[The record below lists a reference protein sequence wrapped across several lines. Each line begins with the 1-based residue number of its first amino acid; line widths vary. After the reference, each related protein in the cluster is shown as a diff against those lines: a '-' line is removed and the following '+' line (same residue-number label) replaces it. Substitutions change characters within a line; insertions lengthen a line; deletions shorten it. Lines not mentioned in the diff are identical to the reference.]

1 MGWTKEIKDELHK
14 DRLLFWVSVL
24 TAAFFSCAL
33 VFGEAL
39 QTEGELPIRHMDAW
53 IAVVLTGLVIWIG
66 LVLFLYVMKTGVLK
80 SDASLHSGEKVP
92 AEEKKE
98 NAASRQVRKE
108 GLLDR
113 ILRKPGICFLSFILC
128 WIPSFLAV
136 YPGFFLY
143 DACDEYWQID
153 TGMYSTHHPLLHVLL
168 LGATVKAIHYLTGSF
183 NYGIGVYL
191 SAQMCVIAACFTCLL
206 VWMRYKGVCS
216 RVRKISFLYLAFF
229 PVNVMFVLCTVKDTL
244 FAAGL
249 LMVLLLMRL
258 LFFSGKQ
265 GEERNTFLSGKRGT
279 AVLVAAFVVT
289 LLFRNNMLYATLVY
303 GLFLLV
309 LVWRKSKGKERM
321 QHYKRVVIFFFSVFL
336 LFFGISKGMAIGLHA
351 MKGGAQEMLTVPIQQ
366 IARCYHADPG
376 MYSAEE
382 KELLFSYLPEEAIKR
397 YTPNL
402 SDPVKVSFDSDVYRN
417 NAMGFWKLWAKG
429 FLHNPIGYVNAWCMT
444 SYGFWYPDAVI
455 DVYQGHNVFTH
466 NYEKSSYF
474 GFETELPGVRDSK
487 FPLLEKMYYVISL
500 EGTVQRRPVLSWLF
514 SMGFLTFVYV
524 ICFDVMAVRRQWNK
538 LLVYLLPALV
548 WMTFLLGPTFLPRYM
563 VFQWF
568 LLPMVMADTFCVE
581 DRS

>member
-1 MGWTKEIKDELHK
+1 MNWTKVIKEELNK
-14 DRLLFWVSVL
+14 DRLFFWVSIL

-39 QTEGELPIRHMDAW
+39 QTEGELPIRHIDAW
-53 IAVVLTGLVIWIG
+53 IAIVLAGFVIWIV
-66 LVLFLYVMKTGVLK
+66 LVLFLYVMKKGVPTANISSQPEEKSSLEEQTNTV
-80 SDASLHSGEKVP
+80 SDAF
-92 AEEKKE
+92 A
-98 NAASRQVRKE
+98 RRE
-108 GLLDR
+108 GKFDR
-113 ILRKPGICFLSFILC
+113 ILRKPGLCFISFILC

-143 DACDEYWQID
+143 DAYDEYIEVAKGVY
-153 TGMYSTHHPLLHVLL
+153 TTHHPLLHVLL
-168 LGATVKAIHYLTGSF
+168 LGKIVDKIHQLTGSY
-183 NYGIGVYL
+183 NYGISFYL
-191 SAQMCVIAACFTCLL
+191 LLQMCVLSACFTYLL
-206 VWMRYKGVCS
+206 SWMKEK
-216 RVRKISFLYLAFF
+216 RVGRTVRMITFLFFAFF
-229 PVNVMFVLCTVKDTL
+229 PVNIMFILCTAKDTL
-244 FAAGL
+244 FAAALLLVLLVMRSMGKTDTVEDREKKHYSRKKQVTLGSVL
-249 LMVLLLMRL
+249 LM
-258 LFFSGKQ
+258 
-265 GEERNTFLSGKRGT
+265 
-279 AVLVAAFVVT
+279 A
-289 LLFRNNMLYATLVY
+289 LLFRNNMLYAMIAY
-303 GLFLLV
+303 
-309 LVWRKSKGKERM
+309 
-321 QHYKRVVIFFFSVFL
+321 VFL
-336 LFFGISKGMAIGLHA
+336 LCGLVLIKSNGTERRKTLLRVATFFILVTLIYTGVFKGMAFGLHA

-366 IARCYHADPG
+366 IARCYNANPG
-376 MYSAEE
+376 MYSVEE
-382 KELLFSYLPEEAIKR
+382 KEKLFTYIPEEAIKR

-417 NAMGFWKLWAKG
+417 DPMGFWKLWMKG

-487 FPLLEKMYYVISL
+487 FVLLEKMFYVISL
-500 EGTVQRRPVLSWLF
+500 EGTVQRRPVLCWLF

-524 ICFDVMAVRRQWNK
+524 ICFDVMAIRRQWNK

-568 LLPMVMADTFCVE
+568 LLPLVLTDTFCME
-581 DRS
+581 DKL